1 MGILEKLE
9 SSRIIYTLGLWS
21 PKCLEFELLDSGHL
35 VLGQKDAW
43 TQKIKIFAFYSK
55 SCSR

>member
-9 SSRIIYTLGLWS
+9 SSRIIYTLGLWL